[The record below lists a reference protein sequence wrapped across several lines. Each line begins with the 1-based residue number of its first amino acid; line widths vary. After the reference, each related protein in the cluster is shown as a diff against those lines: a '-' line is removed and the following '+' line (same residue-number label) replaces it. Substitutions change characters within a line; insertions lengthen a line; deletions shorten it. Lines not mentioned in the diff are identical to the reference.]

1 MITWADTKKA
11 LQLFIV
17 EATGLPGKR
26 VIWERQGKPRPKGD
40 YISLVV
46 KNIQVLG
53 TDELRYPD
61 ADSESTQVEQAG
73 QRPFTLGIRIF
84 TEDFFTDG
92 TNIQARFENKEHCL
106 NDLKKQQIVQIVIDD
121 LEAVEYRFLIESIP
135 FIVKVADPGAT
146 LIERQTLIRDAINA
160 QPDLEECWIRGW
172 LLEPESAPSTLEVR
186 STPGGEYTWGT
197 SYEALSMVLLQTA
210 IDVAHLGD
218 HGLNTVPEEVRN
230 DFIGSGSLDVVL
242 STHSSVIGDFV
253 RIEKVLIKDETT
265 GDSVEVDIDNPPYLP

>member
-1 MITWADTKKA
+1 
-11 LQLFIV
+11 LFIV
-17 EATGLPGKR
+17 EATGLEGKR

-46 KNIQVLG
+46 KNIQVGG
-53 TDELRYPD
+53 TDELRYP
-61 ADSESTQVEQAG
+61 AASSESTQVEQAG

-92 TNIQARFENKEHCL
+92 TNIQNRFENKEHCL
-106 NDLKKQQIVQIVIDD
+106 NDLKKQQIVQIIIDD
-121 LEAVEYRFLIESIP
+121 LEAVQYSFVLESIS
-135 FIVKVADPGAT
+135 FTVEVDDPGAT
-146 LIERQTLIRDAINA
+146 LIERQTLIMDAINA
-160 QPDLEECWIRGW
+160 QPDLKKDWIRGW
-172 LLEPESAPSTLEVR
+172 VVEPESAPSTLEVR

-197 SYEALSMVLLQTA
+197 RDEALSMALLQTA
-210 IDVAHLGD
+210 IDIAHLGD

-253 RIEKVLIKDETT
+253 RIEKVLMTDETT